1 MVCVGDLSSLR
12 EPAHKAAARVDRDS
26 AKAGVWE
33 RQQKGKH
40 FASLLLAALEG
51 RTHQLGA

>member
-1 MVCVGDLSSLR
+1 MCVGDLSSLR
-12 EPAHKAAARVDRDS
+12 EPAHGAAARVDRDS

-33 RQQKGKH
+33 RQEKEKH
-40 FASLLLAALEG
+40 FASLSLAALEE

>member
-1 MVCVGDLSSLR
+1 MCVGDLSSLR

-33 RQQKGKH
+33 RQQKEKH
-40 FASLLLAALEG
+40 FASLPLAALEG